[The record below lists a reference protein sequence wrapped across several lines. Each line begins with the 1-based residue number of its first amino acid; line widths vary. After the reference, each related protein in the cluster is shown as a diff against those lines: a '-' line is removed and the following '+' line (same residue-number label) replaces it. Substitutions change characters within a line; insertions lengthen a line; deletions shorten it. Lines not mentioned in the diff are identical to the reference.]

1 MTRRRFPRSAPPLP
15 KRTADTLRAAQD
27 RLTIATMLAAGA
39 TETPIGPETWLRL
52 PTGGSAR
59 FPSPLVEEVKRNRA
73 RAASRE
79 AGGPSRDQGATP
91 LADSPENPPTGLPG
105 GRCNSEANST

>member
-1 MTRRRFPRSAPPLP
+1 MRRHPHRGPHIP

-27 RLTIATMLAAGA
+27 RVTIATMLAAGA

-59 FPSPLVEEVKRNRA
+59 FPSELVEEVKRA
-73 RAASRE
+73 RRV
-79 AGGPSRDQGATP
+79 RT
-91 LADSPENPPTGLPG
+91 
-105 GRCNSEANST
+105 